1 MTEITKKHYDL
12 LKSKEY
18 RSARHEPDLNV
29 TDAVEGMSAFEKESY
44 CLHFMLSSETPYLIE
59 DDIFGFN
66 RTVKGYPYVMLD
78 GQKKRSPRA
87 GNVTPH
93 YGKALSCGMDE
104 ICRRIKEKMA
114 TCEESQLAFYGSALS
129 CVESSLDF
137 ADRYREYARER
148 GAQRL
153 YRALCRVPRQGATSF
168 YEACVFMKFIIF
180 TLRCNRSD
188 HITLGGFDKYMYP
201 YFKADLDRGVSENE
215 LFDILEDF
223 FISLNFD
230 TDLYFGVQQGDNGQS
245 MVLGGRDAEGNDR
258 FNLLSQ
264 MCLDASKELCII
276 DPKINLRVDK
286 NTPLSRLE
294 SATEL
299 TKKGLGFPQ
308 YCNDDIVI
316 PGLEKLGY
324 SHADACNYTV
334 AACWE
339 CISEGNGGDFPNIS
353 KMNFPKAVE
362 KAVNTYLAECADFDT
377 FLERVKACITEECKS
392 VADRVCALHLM
403 PPSPY
408 LSAFVD
414 DCIERGLD
422 ISEGG
427 AKYNNFGIHGVGIA
441 NAADAIAA
449 VRRTVFEEK
458 RYTANQL
465 LTAIKADFEGYN
477 ELRNYLLSCPKMG
490 NNDDYVD
497 QYADLCMDIF
507 ANVLRGKTN
516 SYGGRIRPGTGSAME
531 YIKSAAEV
539 GATADGRH
547 AKAPFPSSFSPSVTA
562 KLSGPLSCIQ
572 SFTKHDMTEVINGGP
587 LTMEIHDNTFRNA
600 DGVRKVAALVKVFID
615 LGGHQLQLNAIN
627 REVLL
632 DAQKHPEDH
641 QNLIVRVW
649 GWSGYFNE
657 LHVDYQNHII
667 SRVEFLA

>member
-1 MTEITKKHYDL
+1 MTERVKKHYDL

-18 RSARHEPDLNV
+18 RKIRRDLDMNV
-29 TDAVEGMSAFEKESY
+29 GRAVDGMSLMESDAY
-44 CLHFMLSSETPYLIE
+44 MLSFMLDREEPHLIE

-66 RTVKGYPYVMLD
+66 RTVRSVPFAEYD
-78 GQKKRSPRA
+78 GKRLRSGGT
-87 GNVTPH
+87 GNVTIN
-93 YGKALSCGMDE
+93 YRRTLASGMDD
-104 ICRRIKEKMA
+104 ICRRIKIKM
-114 TCEESQLAFYGSALS
+114 TECDESRLLFYKNALT
-129 CVESSLDF
+129 CVESALAF
-137 ADRYREYARER
+137 ADRYRDYAKEQ
-148 GAQRL
+148 GADRL
-153 YRALCRVPRQGATSF
+153 YHALCRVPRRSATSF
-168 YEACVFMKFIIF
+168 YEACVFVKFLQF
-180 TLRCNRSD
+180 TLRCNRNN
-188 HITLGGFDKYMYP
+188 HVTLGGFDKYAYP
-201 YFKADLDRGVSENE
+201 YFKADIDRGISEEE
-215 LFDILEDF
+215 LFETLEDF

-230 TDLYFGVQQGDNGQS
+230 TDIYMGVQQGDNGQS

-258 FNLLSQ
+258 FNRLSE
-264 MCLDASKELCII
+264 MCLEASKELCLI

-324 SHADACNYTV
+324 SHEDACNYTV

-339 CISEGNGGDFPNIS
+339 YIIEGKGGDFPNIE
-353 KMNFPKAVE
+353 KVNFPLAVE
-362 KAVNTYLAECADFDT
+362 KAVNTYLSSCYDFEE
-377 FLERVKACITEECKS
+377 FLERVKECVAEECGRI
-392 VADRVCALHLM
+392 ADRVYHGYFFS
-403 PPSPY
+403 SPY
-408 LSAFVD
+408 LSVFID

-422 ISEGG
+422 IGEGG
-427 AKYNNFGIHGVGIA
+427 AKYNNFGLHGVGIA

-449 VRRTVFEEK
+449 VKKAVFEDK
-458 RYTANQL
+458 KYTVDEL
-465 LTAIKADFEGYN
+465 LTAIKADFEGYS

-497 QYADLCMDIF
+497 SYADLLMDIF
-507 ANVLRGKTN
+507 AEMLKGKTN
-516 SYGGRIRPGTGSAME
+516 HYGGRIRPGTGSAME
-531 YIKSAAEV
+531 YLWSANLV

-547 AKAPFPSSFSPSVTA
+547 AKSPFPSSFSPAVTTR
-562 KLSGPLSCIQ
+562 LQGPLSCIQ

-600 DGVRKVAALVKVFID
+600 DGIKKVAALVKAFID
-615 LGGHQLQLNAIN
+615 LGGHQLQLNAVN

-657 LHVDYQNHII
+657 LNIDYQNHII
-667 SRVEFLA
+667 SRTEFMA

>member
-1 MTEITKKHYDL
+1 MTERVKKHYDL

-18 RSARHEPDLNV
+18 RSARRELDLNV
-29 TDAVEGMSAFEKESY
+29 TEAVEGMRVFEKEAY

-66 RTVKGYPYVMLD
+66 RTVKGYPYVMRD
-78 GQKKRSPRA
+78 GQKLRSPRA

-93 YGKALSCGMDE
+93 YGKVLSCGMDE

-114 TCEESQLAFYGSALS
+114 TCEESRLDFYRSALA
-129 CVESSLDF
+129 CVESSLSF
-137 ADRYREYARER
+137 ADRYREYAREM

-153 YRALCRVPRQGATSF
+153 YHALCRVPRQGATGF

-180 TLRCNRSD
+180 TLRCNRND

-201 YFKADLDRGVSENE
+201 YFKADLDSGVSEDE

-223 FISLNFD
+223 FLSLNFD

-245 MVLGGRDAEGNDR
+245 IVLGGRDAEGNDR

-276 DPKINLRVDK
+276 DPKINLRVDR

-324 SHADACNYTV
+324 SHVDACNYTV

-339 CISEGNGGDFPNIS
+339 YISEGNGNDIPNIS

-377 FLERVKACITEECKS
+377 FLERVKDCIAEACEAVANRLCLPRIT
-392 VADRVCALHLM
+392 

-408 LSAFVD
+408 LSVFID
-414 DCIERGLD
+414 DCIEQGLD

-449 VRRTVFEEK
+449 VRRMVFEEK
-458 RYTANQL
+458 RYTAKEL
-465 LTAIKADFEGYN
+465 LTAIQADFEGYT
-477 ELRNYLLSCPKMG
+477 ELRNDLLSCPKMG
-490 NNDDYVD
+490 NNDDTVD
-497 QYADLCMDIF
+497 RYADLCMDIF
-507 ANVLRGKTN
+507 ASILKEKTN
-516 SYGGRIRPGTGSAME
+516 CYGGRLRPGTGSAME
-531 YIKSAAEV
+531 YLKSAAEV

-547 AKAPFPSSFSPSVTA
+547 AKAPFPSSFSPSVTT
-562 KLSGPLSCIQ
+562 KLEGPLSCIQ
-572 SFTKHDMTEVINGGP
+572 SFTKHDMTEIINGGP
-587 LTMEIHDNTFRNA
+587 LTMEIHDNTFRNPE
-600 DGVRKVAALVKVFID
+600 GVRKVAALVKAFID

-667 SRVEFLA
+667 SRTEFLA